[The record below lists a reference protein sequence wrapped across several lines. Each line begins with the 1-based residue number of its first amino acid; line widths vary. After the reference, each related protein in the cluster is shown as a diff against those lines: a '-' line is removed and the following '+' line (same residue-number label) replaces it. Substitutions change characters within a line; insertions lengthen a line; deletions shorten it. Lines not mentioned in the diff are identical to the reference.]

1 MKAILLAAGVGKRL
15 WPVTQHH
22 PKCLIELG
30 GRTLLLRYLE
40 SLAGVGIKQAVIVVG
55 YKQDMIRAAAGT
67 GRCGVEVRYLVNE
80 QYQRGSITSLWQARA
95 ELDDDV
101 LIMDADVLFHR
112 QLLRR
117 LMESSWPTALLLDE
131 TVTQHTEECMAVVR
145 GGRVV
150 ALTKRMP
157 SGYDLA
163 GEGVGFLKVQRA
175 DTGHLIGSLKA
186 CVERGDLD
194 MEYEDALHEFFTRA
208 RVGFE
213 KIGGLPWIE
222 IDFPEDVTRAE
233 RDVLPRLD

>member
-40 SLAGVGIKQAVIVVG
+40 ALAGVGIKQAVVVVG
-55 YKQDMIRAAAGT
+55 YKQDMIRAAVGT
-67 GRCGVEVRYLVNE
+67 GGCGVEVRYLVNE
-80 QYQRGSITSLWQARA
+80 QYQRGSMTSLWLARA

-117 LMESSWPTALLLDE
+117 LIESSWPTALLLDE
-131 TVTQHTEECMAVVR
+131 TVTQRTEECMAIVR

-150 ALTKRMP
+150 ALTKQMP
-157 SGYDLA
+157 SRYDLA

-175 DTGHLIGSLKA
+175 DTGHMIDSLKT
-186 CVERGDLD
+186 CVDRGELD

-208 RVGFE
+208 KVGFE

-233 RDVLPRLD
+233 RDVLPKLD